1 MVDFH
6 LKKQDFPAP
15 DHIFVWRNVDSGTL
29 DWASSEMLLVG
40 HPSRSMGDSGAEGDL
55 NCGGPAL
62 ETILVIF
69 WWRLRLLSTLVQKY
83 A

>member
-40 HPSRSMGDSGAEGDL
+40 HPSRSMGDSGAESDL
-55 NCGGPAL
+55 D
-62 ETILVIF
+62 
-69 WWRLRLLSTLVQKY
+69 
-83 A
+83 